1 MINKYYRPTTVLLV
15 GVKMGGNRIVVNLR
29 HEDTVLLLHKMS
41 DVYLGTISKCNDDWI
56 VLTEYGILTIPFM
69 RDDYMELV

>member
-1 MINKYYRPTTVLLV
+1 MPIIYEHQILQADNIIGRSKNGR
-15 GVKMGGNRIVVNLR
+15 K
-29 HEDTVLLLHKMS
+29 
-41 DVYLGTISKCNDDWI
+41 VYSRQLAPGRYSGSISKCNDDWI